1 MRNTIFALNIQLF
14 ADYNAPAS
22 VTKTNSSVTD
32 NGKTYSMSHTMK
44 VFYNKSLLENGR
56 EASVFEQFAMPSPM
70 THGNT
75 AEWRRWKTFAP
86 AITPLVEGETP
97 SGHTFGME
105 SITASLTFHGD
116 YTPIT
121 EELELEAYDPVIYGA
136 SEEMG
141 AAGAETEDILIR
153 NVLLTGTN
161 NFYGGSASGLSTIA
175 ATDRITPA
183 LINRAATMLKKMR
196 APKINGYY
204 VCLIHPSVAYDLRES
219 QEWKDFHRYNDTTP
233 IFKGEIGELHGVKFI
248 ETNFAAVEA
257 VAKGEG
263 EDDVKVYSTFIFGKD
278 AFGKLGLEGGEMQ
291 MIIHD
296 KREAG
301 GALERFS
308 TVGYKFTHGAAILYP
323 ERLVN
328 IMTSS
333 SLHAEDTVNYTRS

>member
-22 VTKTNSSVTD
+22 ATKTGNVSE
-32 NGKTYSMSHTMK
+32 TMK

-56 EASVFEQFAMPSPM
+56 EASVFEQFAMPAPM

-161 NFYGGSASGLSTIA
+161 NFYGGTATGL
-175 ATDRITPA
+175 ATVAPTDLITPA

-219 QEWKDFHRYNDTTP
+219 NEWKEYHKYNDVTP

-248 ETNFAAVEA
+248 ETNFAAVEQA
-257 VAKGEG
+257 AKG
-263 EDDVKVYSTFIFGKD
+263 KVYSTFIFGKD

-323 ERLVN
+323 ERLIN
-328 IMTSS
+328 IMTGS
-333 SLHAEDTVNYTRS
+333 SLHADDTVNYTRA